1 MGYKRQGIS
10 PKLRFEVFKKDK
22 FTCQYCGRMA
32 PEVILEV
39 DHIKPVAEGGTND
52 IINLVT
58 SCKECNSGKGKRE
71 LPEESVFRLQEDQIK
86 ELAERKEQLEQM
98 IEWRKELI
106 SYQNSQVDN
115 AAEFFETCYGNT
127 QKLTADDKKNLEKVI
142 KRFSFNEVIDAI
154 EIASKSYSFEEGLEK
169 IPGICWNTKQ
179 QREEPWLYYVNYI
192 MKVLKKYDIKFVPYL
207 KVKTYAKYYIQNE
220 EEFKRFKSSLSLC
233 KNERESLVCFF
244 RRFNQCFMRLN
255 GKKVVVPMENLDE
268 CLEQKEKERQ
278 EAIERGEMISLDPSI
293 MSLTI
298 TNK

>member
-52 IINLVT
+52 LINLVT

-71 LPEESVFRLQEDQIK
+71 LPEESVFRLQESQIK

-115 AAEFFETCYGNT
+115 AADFFETCYGNT
-127 QKLTADDKKNLEKVI
+127 QKLTSDDKANLEKAI
-142 KRFSFNEVIDAI
+142 KRFSFNEVINAI
-154 EIASKSYSFEEGLEK
+154 EIASKTYTFDEGLEK
-169 IPGICWNTKQ
+169 IPGICWNINQ
-179 QREEPWLYYVNYI
+179 QKEEPWLYYVNYI
-192 MKVLKKYDIKFVPYL
+192 MKVLKRYDIRFVPYG

-220 EEFKRFKSSLSLC
+220 EEFERFKNALKIC
-233 KNERESLVCFF
+233 NNERENIIDFFKRFMRCF
-244 RRFNQCFMRLN
+244 RRGDNKRI
-255 GKKVVVPMENLDE
+255 VVPMDKLDE
-268 CLEQKEKERQ
+268 YLEQEKNEMRK
-278 EAIERGEMISLDPSI
+278 AIERGEVISLDPNI

-298 TNK
+298 KEE